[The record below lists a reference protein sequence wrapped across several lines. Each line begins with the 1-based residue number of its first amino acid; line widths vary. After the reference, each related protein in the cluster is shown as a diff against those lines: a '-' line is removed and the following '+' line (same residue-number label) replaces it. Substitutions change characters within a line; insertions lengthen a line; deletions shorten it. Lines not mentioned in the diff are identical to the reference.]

1 MLWQCQFYLGY
12 KAPINEG
19 GAKHHTFIYWGID
32 LSYLYIAM

>member
-19 GAKHHTFIYWGID
+19 VVLRTTPSFIGALICPI
-32 LSYLYIAM
+32 SI